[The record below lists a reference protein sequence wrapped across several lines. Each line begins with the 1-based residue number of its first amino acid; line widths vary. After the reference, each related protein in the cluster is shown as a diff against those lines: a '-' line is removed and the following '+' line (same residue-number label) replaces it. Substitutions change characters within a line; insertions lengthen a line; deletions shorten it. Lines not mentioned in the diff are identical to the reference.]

1 MDKREQTV
9 CFTGHR
15 EIPEPVEVVEARV
28 AEIAEGLIRQGY
40 RYFYAGGARGFDAL
54 AAGVILRLR
63 EKYPEV
69 QLKLALPFQD
79 QYRRESGWTEK
90 DIAEYHRLRDAA
102 SQVIHLQKDYS
113 SGCYYRRNRYM
124 VDASSV
130 CVSYKRSASGGTAY
144 TVQYAF
150 EEGLQII
157 NCAGAA

>member
-1 MDKREQTV
+1 MGKREQTV

-15 EIPEPVEVVEARV
+15 NIPEPVEVVEARV
-28 AEIAEGLIRQGY
+28 AKIAEDLIRQGY

-54 AAGVILRLR
+54 ASRVVLRLQ
-63 EKYPEV
+63 EKYPDVE
-69 QLKLALPFQD
+69 LLLALPFPD
-79 QYRRESGWTEK
+79 QYLHESGWSES

-102 SQVIHLQKDYS
+102 THVTHLQEAYS

-130 CVSYKRSASGGTAY
+130 CVSYRRSIGGGTAY
-144 TVQYAF
+144 TVRYAF
-150 EEGLQII
+150 GEGLQVI